1 MRVKSKWHK
10 TQVKTIE
17 DIGGAMAFICWR
29 ITKNHLED
37 LINEGFVIEKEQVFD
52 VIAEY
57 LCFLIQSIDRL
68 VFNTLSNEQR
78 QELIH
83 KLAKQSAFYYQENK
97 TERIGE
103 GNHWKIFINTY
114 NQRSQD
120 YSNYDFIGNEP
131 DYRFLRYFGEKIK
144 LAMTDVDEKWIVQQ
158 MVEIQAPKAFK
169 KIAQSVD
176 DLVSVDKII
185 SKEEKPS
192 KRRKKS
198 LALNANQ
205 HAKICNTRIN
215 PQAIILFRD
224 FCITHNSP
232 P

>member
-1 MRVKSKWHK
+1 MRVKSKWYK
-10 TQVKTIE
+10 NQVKTIE

-37 LINEGFVIEKEQVFD
+37 LINEGFVIEKEQVFN
-52 VIAEY
+52 VITEY

-68 VFNTLSNEQR
+68 VFKILNTKQR
-78 QELIH
+78 QELIN

-103 GNHWKIFINTY
+103 GNHWKVFINIY

-120 YSNYDFIGNEP
+120 YSDYDFIGNEP
-131 DYRFLRYFGEKIK
+131 DYHFLRYFGEKVK
-144 LAMTDVDEKWIVQQ
+144 LAMTDVDEKWITQQ
-158 MVEIQAPKAFK
+158 MIEIQAPKAFK

-185 SKEEKPS
+185 SKKQQHEKKVRKIPRS
-192 KRRKKS
+192 KRKS
-198 LALNANQ
+198 
-205 HAKICNTRIN
+205 TRSDL
-215 PQAIILFRD
+215 Q
-224 FCITHNSP
+224 
-232 P
+232 

>member
-68 VFNTLSNEQR
+68 VFKTLSAEQR
-78 QELIH
+78 QELIN

-97 TERIGE
+97 EDRIGE
-103 GNHWKIFINTY
+103 GNHWKAFINTY

-120 YSNYDFIGNEP
+120 YSDYDFVDNEP
-131 DYRFLRYFGEKIK
+131 DYHFLRYFAEKVK

-158 MVEIQAPKAFK
+158 MIEIQAPKAFK
-169 KIAQSVD
+169 KLSQSVN
-176 DLVSVDKII
+176 DLVSVGNII
-185 SKEEKPS
+185 SKDDKINKKENKLPRS
-192 KRRKKS
+192 KRPSTRKD
-198 LALNANQ
+198 LQ
-205 HAKICNTRIN
+205 
-215 PQAIILFRD
+215 
-224 FCITHNSP
+224 
-232 P
+232 

>member
-68 VFNTLSNEQR
+68 VYKTLSTEQR
-78 QELIH
+78 QELIN

-97 TERIGE
+97 VDRIGE
-103 GNHWKIFINTY
+103 GNHWKAFVKTY

-120 YSNYDFIGNEP
+120 YSDYEFVNNEP
-131 DYRFLRYFGEKIK
+131 DYHFLRYFAEKIK

-158 MVEIQAPKAFK
+158 MIEIQAPKAFK
-169 KIAQSVD
+169 KISASVD
-176 DLVSVDKII
+176 DLVSVKSII
-185 SKEEKPS
+185 SKEDQIKKKKNKVSRS
-192 KRRKKS
+192 KRPS
-198 LALNANQ
+198 
-205 HAKICNTRIN
+205 TREDL
-215 PQAIILFRD
+215 Q
-224 FCITHNSP
+224 
-232 P
+232 

>member
-68 VFNTLSNEQR
+68 VFKTLSAEQR
-78 QELIH
+78 QELIN

-97 TERIGE
+97 EDRIGK
-103 GNHWKIFINTY
+103 GNHWKAFVNTY

-120 YSNYDFIGNEP
+120 YSDYDFVGAEP
-131 DYRFLRYFGEKIK
+131 DYHFLRYFAEKVK

-158 MVEIQAPKAFK
+158 MIEIQAPKAFK
-169 KIAQSVD
+169 KISESVD
-176 DLVSVDKII
+176 DLVNVKSII
-185 SKEEKPS
+185 SKEEQIKRKKEKIPRS
-192 KRRKKS
+192 KRKS
-198 LALNANQ
+198 TRQ
-205 HAKICNTRIN
+205 NT
-215 PQAIILFRD
+215 IIKNESSSD
-224 FCITHNSP
+224 HIT
-232 P
+232 

>member
-1 MRVKSKWHK
+1 VRVKSKWHK

-68 VFNTLSNEQR
+68 VFKTLSTEQR
-78 QELIH
+78 QELIN

-97 TERIGE
+97 EERIGE
-103 GNHWKIFINTY
+103 GNHWKAFVNTY

-120 YSNYDFIGNEP
+120 YSDYDFVGGEP
-131 DYRFLRYFGEKIK
+131 DYHFLRYFAEKVK
-144 LAMTDVDEKWIVQQ
+144 AAMTDVDEKWIVQQ
-158 MVEIQAPKAFK
+158 MIEIQAPKAFA
-169 KIAQSVD
+169 KISASVD
-176 DLVSVDKII
+176 DLVSIDKII
-185 SKEEKPS
+185 SKEEQIKRKAEKTSRSELRKAARS
-192 KRRKKS
+192 KKKS
-198 LALNANQ
+198 
-205 HAKICNTRIN
+205 K
-215 PQAIILFRD
+215 
-224 FCITHNSP
+224 
-232 P
+232 

>member
-10 TQVKTIE
+10 SQVKTIE

-37 LINEGFVIEKEQVFD
+37 LINEGFVVEKEQVFD

-68 VFNTLSNEQR
+68 VFKTLNTEQR
-78 QELIH
+78 QELIN

-97 TERIGE
+97 EDRVGE
-103 GNHWKIFINTY
+103 GNHWKAFVNTY

-120 YSNYDFIGNEP
+120 YSEYDFVNNEP
-131 DYRFLRYFGEKIK
+131 DYHFLRYFAEKVK

-158 MVEIQAPKAFK
+158 MIEIQAPKAFK
-169 KIAQSVD
+169 KISQSVD
-176 DLVSVDKII
+176 DLVSVNSIL
-185 SKEEKPS
+185 SKEDQVKKKDNKVSRS
-192 KRRKKS
+192 KRPS
-198 LALNANQ
+198 
-205 HAKICNTRIN
+205 TRSDL
-215 PQAIILFRD
+215 Q
-224 FCITHNSP
+224 
-232 P
+232 

>member
-1 MRVKSKWHK
+1 VRVKSKWHK
-10 TQVKTIE
+10 NQVKTIE

-68 VFNTLSNEQR
+68 VFKTLNTEQR
-78 QELIH
+78 QELIN

-97 TERIGE
+97 EDRIGE
-103 GNHWKIFINTY
+103 GNHWKAFVNTY

-120 YSNYDFIGNEP
+120 YSDYDFVDNEP
-131 DYRFLRYFGEKIK
+131 DYHFLRYFAEKVK

-158 MVEIQAPKAFK
+158 MIEIQAPKAFA
-169 KIAQSVD
+169 KISASVD
-176 DLVSVDKII
+176 DLVSVNSIVSKKEQIRQKEDKL
-185 SKEEKPS
+185 PRS
-192 KRRKKS
+192 KRPS
-198 LALNANQ
+198 
-205 HAKICNTRIN
+205 TRSDL
-215 PQAIILFRD
+215 Q
-224 FCITHNSP
+224 
-232 P
+232 

>member
-37 LINEGFVIEKEQVFD
+37 LLNEGFVIEKEQVFD

-68 VFNTLSNEQR
+68 VYKTLSTEQR
-78 QELIH
+78 QELIN

-97 TERIGE
+97 EDRIGK
-103 GNHWKIFINTY
+103 GNHWKAFVKTY

-120 YSNYDFIGNEP
+120 YSDYDFVGGEP
-131 DYRFLRYFGEKIK
+131 DYHFLRYFAEKVK
-144 LAMTDVDEKWIVQQ
+144 LAMTDADEKWIVQQ
-158 MVEIQAPKAFK
+158 MIEIQAPKAFNK
-169 KIAQSVD
+169 LSQSVD
-176 DLVSVDKII
+176 DLVSVDSIV
-185 SKEEKPS
+185 SKEEQIKRKENKVSRS
-192 KRRKKS
+192 KRPSTRKD
-198 LALNANQ
+198 LQ
-205 HAKICNTRIN
+205 
-215 PQAIILFRD
+215 
-224 FCITHNSP
+224 
-232 P
+232 

>member
-10 TQVKTIE
+10 TQVKTID

-68 VFNTLSNEQR
+68 VFKTLNTEQR
-78 QELIH
+78 QELIN

-97 TERIGE
+97 EDRVGE
-103 GNHWKIFINTY
+103 GNHWKAFVNTY

-120 YSNYDFIGNEP
+120 YSDYDFVNNEP
-131 DYRFLRYFGEKIK
+131 DYHFLRYFAEKVK

-158 MVEIQAPKAFK
+158 MIEIQAPKAFN
-169 KIAQSVD
+169 KISQSVD
-176 DLVSVDKII
+176 DLVSVNSIT
-185 SKEEKPS
+185 SKEDQVKKKENKVSRS
-192 KRRKKS
+192 KRPS
-198 LALNANQ
+198 
-205 HAKICNTRIN
+205 TRSDL
-215 PQAIILFRD
+215 Q
-224 FCITHNSP
+224 
-232 P
+232 

>member
-10 TQVKTIE
+10 NQVKTIE

-68 VFNTLSNEQR
+68 VFKTLNTEQR
-78 QELIH
+78 QELIN

-97 TERIGE
+97 EDRIGE
-103 GNHWKIFINTY
+103 GNHWKAFVNTY
-114 NQRSQD
+114 NQRSKD
-120 YSNYDFIGNEP
+120 YSDYDFVDNEP
-131 DYRFLRYFGEKIK
+131 DYHFLRYFAEKVK

-158 MVEIQAPKAFK
+158 MIEIQAPKAFK
-169 KIAQSVD
+169 KLSQSVD
-176 DLVSVDKII
+176 DLVSVNSII
-185 SKEEKPS
+185 SKEDQVKKKENKISRS
-192 KRRKKS
+192 KRPSTRKD
-198 LALNANQ
+198 LQ
-205 HAKICNTRIN
+205 
-215 PQAIILFRD
+215 
-224 FCITHNSP
+224 
-232 P
+232 

>member
-52 VIAEY
+52 VIKEY

-68 VFNTLSNEQR
+68 VYNKLSNEQR
-78 QELIH
+78 QELIM

-97 TERIGE
+97 EERIGE
-103 GNHWKIFINTY
+103 GNHWKAFITLY

-120 YSNYDFIGNEP
+120 YSDYIFIGNEP
-131 DYRFLRYFGEKIK
+131 DYHFLRYFAEKVK
-144 LAMTDVDEKWIVQQ
+144 SAMTDVDEKWIVQQ
-158 MVEIQAPKAFK
+158 MIEIQAPKAFQ
-169 KIAQSVD
+169 KISSSVD
-176 DLVSVDKII
+176 DLVNVENII
-185 SKEEKPS
+185 SKAEQIKRKKEKIPRS
-192 KRRKKS
+192 KRKS
-198 LALNANQ
+198 TRQ
-205 HAKICNTRIN
+205 NTIIN
-215 PQAIILFRD
+215 NESSSD
-224 FCITHNSP
+224 HIT
-232 P
+232 

>member
-17 DIGGAMAFICWR
+17 DMSGAMAFICWR

-52 VIAEY
+52 VITEY
-57 LCFLIQSIDRL
+57 LCFLIHSIDRL
-68 VFNTLSNEQR
+68 VFKTLSTEQR

-83 KLAKQSAFYYQENK
+83 KLTKQSAFYYQENK

-103 GNHWKIFINTY
+103 GNHWKTFINTY

-120 YSNYDFIGNEP
+120 YSEYEFIGNEFG
-131 DYRFLRYFGEKIK
+131 YRFLRYFGEKVK

-185 SKEEKPS
+185 SKEEQAKRKKETIPRS
-192 KRRKKS
+192 KRKS
-198 LALNANQ
+198 
-205 HAKICNTRIN
+205 TRSDL
-215 PQAIILFRD
+215 Q
-224 FCITHNSP
+224 
-232 P
+232 

>member
-57 LCFLIQSIDRL
+57 LCFLIQSVDRL
-68 VFNTLSNEQR
+68 VFKTLNTEQR
-78 QELIH
+78 QELIN

-97 TERIGE
+97 QDRIGE
-103 GNHWKIFINTY
+103 GNHWKAFVTTY
-114 NQRSQD
+114 NQRSKD
-120 YSNYDFIGNEP
+120 YSDYDFIDNEP
-131 DYRFLRYFGEKIK
+131 DYHFLRYFAEKIK

-158 MVEIQAPKAFK
+158 MIEIQAPKAFK
-169 KIAQSVD
+169 KLSESVD

-185 SKEEKPS
+185 SKEKQTEKKTNKTPRS
-192 KRRKKS
+192 KRKS
-198 LALNANQ
+198 
-205 HAKICNTRIN
+205 TRSDL
-215 PQAIILFRD
+215 Q
-224 FCITHNSP
+224 
-232 P
+232 

>member
-10 TQVKTIE
+10 SQVKTIE

-37 LINEGFVIEKEQVFD
+37 LINEGFVVEKEQVFD

-68 VFNTLSNEQR
+68 VFKTLNTEQR
-78 QELIH
+78 QELIN

-97 TERIGE
+97 EDRVGE
-103 GNHWKIFINTY
+103 GNHWKAFVNTY

-120 YSNYDFIGNEP
+120 YSEYDFVNNEP
-131 DYRFLRYFGEKIK
+131 DYHFLRYFAEKVK

-158 MVEIQAPKAFK
+158 MIEIQAPKAFK
-169 KIAQSVD
+169 KISQSVD
-176 DLVSVDKII
+176 DLVSVNSII
-185 SKEEKPS
+185 SKEDQVKKKDNKVSRS
-192 KRRKKS
+192 KRPS
-198 LALNANQ
+198 
-205 HAKICNTRIN
+205 TRSDL
-215 PQAIILFRD
+215 Q
-224 FCITHNSP
+224 
-232 P
+232 

>member
-37 LINEGFVIEKEQVFD
+37 LINEGFIIEKEQVFD

-68 VFNTLSNEQR
+68 VFKTLSNEQR

-103 GNHWKIFINTY
+103 GNHWKVFINTY

-120 YSNYDFIGNEP
+120 YSDYGFIGNEP

-144 LAMTDVDEKWIVQQ
+144 LAMTDVDSSWIVQQ

-185 SKEEKPS
+185 SKEEKTQQKKEKIPRS
-192 KRRKKS
+192 KRESTRKDLQYKNKS
-198 LALNANQ
+198 SSD
-205 HAKICNTRIN
+205 HIV
-215 PQAIILFRD
+215 
-224 FCITHNSP
+224 
-232 P
+232 

>member
-68 VFNTLSNEQR
+68 VFKTLSTEQR
-78 QELIH
+78 QELIN

-97 TERIGE
+97 EDRIGK
-103 GNHWKIFINTY
+103 GNHWKAFVNTY

-120 YSNYDFIGNEP
+120 YSDYDFVDNEP
-131 DYRFLRYFGEKIK
+131 DYHFLRYFAEKVK

-158 MVEIQAPKAFK
+158 MIEIQAPKAFK
-169 KIAQSVD
+169 KLSQSVD
-176 DLVSVDKII
+176 DLVSVNSII
-185 SKEEKPS
+185 SKEDQVKKKENKVSRS
-192 KRRKKS
+192 KRPS
-198 LALNANQ
+198 
-205 HAKICNTRIN
+205 TRSDL
-215 PQAIILFRD
+215 Q
-224 FCITHNSP
+224 
-232 P
+232 

>member
-10 TQVKTIE
+10 TQVKTID
-17 DIGGAMAFICWR
+17 DIGGALAFICWR

-37 LINEGFVIEKEQVFD
+37 LINEGFVVEKEQVFD

-68 VFNTLSNEQR
+68 VFKTLNNKQR
-78 QELIH
+78 QELIN

-97 TERIGE
+97 SERIGE
-103 GNHWKIFINTY
+103 GNHWKAFVNTY

-120 YSNYDFIGNEP
+120 YSDYDFINNEP
-131 DYRFLRYFGEKIK
+131 DYHFLRYFAEKVK

-158 MVEIQAPKAFK
+158 MIEIQAPKAFK
-169 KIAQSVD
+169 KISSSVD

-185 SKEEKPS
+185 SKQAKIKNKTNKIPRS
-192 KRRKKS
+192 KRKS
-198 LALNANQ
+198 
-205 HAKICNTRIN
+205 TRSDL
-215 PQAIILFRD
+215 Q
-224 FCITHNSP
+224 
-232 P
+232 

>member
-68 VFNTLSNEQR
+68 VFKTLNTEQR
-78 QELIH
+78 QELIN

-97 TERIGE
+97 EDRIGE
-103 GNHWKIFINTY
+103 GNHWKAFVNTY
-114 NQRSQD
+114 NQRSKD
-120 YSNYDFIGNEP
+120 YSDYDFIDNEP
-131 DYRFLRYFGEKIK
+131 DYHFLRYFAEKVK

-158 MVEIQAPKAFK
+158 MIEIQAPKAFK
-169 KIAQSVD
+169 KLSQSVN
-176 DLVSVDKII
+176 DLVSVNSII
-185 SKEEKPS
+185 SKEDQVKKKENKVSRS
-192 KRRKKS
+192 KRPSTRKD
-198 LALNANQ
+198 LQ
-205 HAKICNTRIN
+205 
-215 PQAIILFRD
+215 
-224 FCITHNSP
+224 
-232 P
+232 

>member
-68 VFNTLSNEQR
+68 VFKTLSAEQR
-78 QELIH
+78 QELIN

-97 TERIGE
+97 EDRIGE
-103 GNHWKIFINTY
+103 GNHWKAFVNTY

-120 YSNYDFIGNEP
+120 YSDYDFVDNEP
-131 DYRFLRYFGEKIK
+131 DYHFLRYFAEKVK

-158 MVEIQAPKAFK
+158 MIEIQAPKAFK
-169 KIAQSVD
+169 KLSQSVN
-176 DLVSVDKII
+176 DLVSVGNII
-185 SKEEKPS
+185 SKDDKINKKENKVPRS
-192 KRRKKS
+192 KRPSTRKD
-198 LALNANQ
+198 LQ
-205 HAKICNTRIN
+205 
-215 PQAIILFRD
+215 
-224 FCITHNSP
+224 
-232 P
+232 

>member
-68 VFNTLSNEQR
+68 VFKTLNTKQR
-78 QELIH
+78 QELIN

-97 TERIGE
+97 TDRIGE
-103 GNHWKIFINTY
+103 GNHWKAFVNTY
-114 NQRSQD
+114 NQRSKD
-120 YSNYDFIGNEP
+120 YSDYEFIDNEP
-131 DYRFLRYFGEKIK
+131 DYHFLRYFAEKVK
-144 LAMTDVDEKWIVQQ
+144 SAMTDVDEKWIVQQ
-158 MVEIQAPKAFK
+158 MIEIQAPKAFK
-169 KIAQSVD
+169 KISQSVD
-176 DLVSVDKII
+176 DLVSVDNILSKTEQIKRKAEKI
-185 SKEEKPS
+185 PRS
-192 KRRKKS
+192 KRKS
-198 LALNANQ
+198 TRADL
-205 HAKICNTRIN
+205 KIL
-215 PQAIILFRD
+215 P
-224 FCITHNSP
+224 
-232 P
+232 

>member
-37 LINEGFVIEKEQVFD
+37 LINEGFLIEKEQVFD
-52 VIAEY
+52 IISEY

-68 VFNTLSNEQR
+68 LFRTLSTKQR
-78 QELIH
+78 QELIQ
-83 KLAKQSAFYYQENK
+83 KLTKQSAFYYQENK

-103 GNHWKIFINTY
+103 GNHWKTFINTY

-120 YSNYDFIGNEP
+120 YSDYEFIGNEP
-131 DYRFLRYFGEKIK
+131 NYRFLRYFGEKIK
-144 LAMTDVDEKWIVQQ
+144 LVMTDVDKKWIVQQ

-169 KIAQSVD
+169 KIIKSVN

-185 SKEEKPS
+185 SKEEKIKQIKEKIPRS
-192 KRRKKS
+192 KRQSTRKD
-198 LALNANQ
+198 LA
-205 HAKICNTRIN
+205 
-215 PQAIILFRD
+215 
-224 FCITHNSP
+224 
-232 P
+232 